1 MSSYSFDWAELAFGS
16 KQIVNDLKPL
26 FIAAPREMSAA
37 RFTQLVKAYLPKGNI
52 VLGIS
57 KEPYIAGFE
66 GQPQF
71 QTLELKTVKS
81 IIEKV
86 NASPSPHKLY
96 TLEYSQKETEY
107 IFEKLKWQRVILVN
121 GSWLYAFHTQKPYY
135 ILVNRGVPF
144 EYVSPFSSEDEARAY
159 EKDRAAQLANP
170 KTEGIFSETEMMR
183 IARETAKGSY
193 DYSFQ
198 TGVTLGRKSDK
209 GYEVLATAY
218 NAVVPFQTYAMHY
231 GASREQNYSP
241 PNDLNHYDTVHAEV
255 CLILAAQK
263 AGIDL
268 TDTTAFIN
276 LLPCPVC
283 SRMFTQT
290 DITEFVYQQ
299 DHSDGYAVRMLEAAG
314 KTVRRLVP

>member
-1 MSSYSFDWAELAFGS
+1 MSDYNFDWSDLAFGN
-16 KQIVNDLKPL
+16 KKVINDLSSI
-26 FIAAPREMSAA
+26 FIAAPRELSKE
-37 RFTQLVKAYLPKGNI
+37 RFTQFVKTYLPKGNI

-71 QTLELKTVKS
+71 QTLKLETVKS

-86 NASPSPHKLY
+86 NASSSPHKLY
-96 TLEYSQKETEY
+96 ILEYSQKETEY

-135 ILVNRGVPF
+135 ILVNRKIPF
-144 EYVSPFSSEDEARAY
+144 EYVSPFTSEDEARVY
-159 EKDRAAQLANP
+159 EKEKAPQLIQP
-170 KTEGIFSETEMMR
+170 KVEGVFSETQMIR
-183 IARETAKGSY
+183 IATEAAKASY
-193 DYSFQ
+193 DYNFQ
-198 TGVTLGRKSDK
+198 TGVALGKKK
-209 GYEVLATAY
+209 GTQYEVAAVAH
-218 NAVVPFQTYAMHY
+218 NKVVPFETYAMHY

-255 CLILAAQK
+255 SLILKTQK
-263 AGIDL
+263 ENIAL
-268 TDTTAFIN
+268 KNTALFIN

-283 SRMFTQT
+283 SRMLSQT
-290 DITEFVYQQ
+290 DISEIIYQQ
-299 DHSDGYAVRMLEAAG
+299 DHSDGYAVKMLKAAG